1 VLAVDNRLSR
11 GYNSPH
17 NKSVK
22 IIKPFISIAPFILL
36 IAGSCAT
43 KEFSYQRIIVGGPC
57 AIQFFTANGAIA
69 NQVYEET
76 DKELERLDS
85 LLSFFNKHSL
95 VSRINAE
102 HRGKLDP
109 DIAYLFALSDS
120 ISRLTAGAFDISVA
134 PLLEIW
140 GFYSGEKNLPD
151 SSRIRQIRERVD
163 FRKIVLRNDS
173 VYIPENMKLDLG
185 GIAQGFAADRIAM
198 IMKKYDVR
206 SAIINIA
213 GEIRALGRSPRGRQ
227 WRVGIRHPRA
237 EGVIETVDLED
248 NCLST
253 SGDYEKFFIIDGQRY
268 PHILNP
274 WTGYPARD
282 FVSVTIFGKETAFC
296 DGIATAVCVMGAEKG
311 LKFLDS
317 LRIRGIIYHEKN
329 GVLERLETP

>member
-1 VLAVDNRLSR
+1 M
-11 GYNSPH
+11 
-17 NKSVK
+17 K
-22 IIKPFISIAPFILL
+22 IIKPFIFITPFILL

-43 KEFSYQRIIVGGPC
+43 KEFSYQRFIVGGPC
-57 AIQFFTANGAIA
+57 EVQFFTANGAIA

-76 DKELERLDS
+76 DKELGRLDS
-85 LLSFFNKHSL
+85 MLSFFNKHSL

-102 HRGKLDP
+102 HKAILEP

-140 GFYSGEKNLPD
+140 GFYSGEKNFPD
-151 SSRIRQIRERVD
+151 ANRIRKSRDRVD

-173 VYIPENMKLDLG
+173 LFTPESMKIDLG
-185 GIAQGFAADRIAM
+185 GIAQGFAADRVAM

-206 SAIINIA
+206 SAVINIA
-213 GEIRALGRSPRGRQ
+213 GEVRAIGRSPKGRQ

-237 EGVIETVDLED
+237 EGVIETVNLED
-248 NCLST
+248 ACLST
-253 SGDYEKFFIIDGQRY
+253 SGDYEKFFIIEGRRY

-274 WTGYPARD
+274 QTGYPAQD
-282 FVSVTIFGKETAFC
+282 FISVTIFGKETAFC

-317 LRIRGIIYHEKN
+317 LGIRGIIYREKN
-329 GVLERLETP
+329 GALERLEIP